1 MTTTDRT
8 TPTWAGSPA
17 SAVTDEPRPT
27 TIAAATL
34 SVGVGSV
41 HVTLAPEHL
50 AHWWVFGAFF
60 LVVGLFQLGYAGA
73 LLVRPNWQIALIGIV
88 VNTAIVLTYVA
99 SRTVG
104 LPVTPPPEDAEAG
117 GGHSEG
123 GEGGEGAGGFTEA
136 VGVLDLATAAAEL
149 VLIAVLVSLLPGR
162 LRTSTCNVLLL
173 IGVALWGLRVS
184 GSLY

>member
-1 MTTTDRT
+1 
-8 TPTWAGSPA
+8 
-17 SAVTDEPRPT
+17 
-27 TIAAATL
+27 L
-34 SVGVGSV
+34 
-41 HVTLAPEHL
+41 
-50 AHWWVFGAFF
+50 
-60 LVVGLFQLGYAGA
+60 
-73 LLVRPNWQIALIGIV
+73 RPNWQIAQIGIV

-104 LPVTPPPEDAEAG
+104 LPVSPPPEDAEAG
-117 GGHSEG
+117 GEHSEG
-123 GEGGEGAGGFTEA
+123 GEGAGRFTEA

>member
-8 TPTWAGSPA
+8 TASWAGSPA
-17 SAVTDEPRPT
+17 GPVTDGPRPT
-27 TIAAATL
+27 TMAAAAL

-41 HVTLAPEHL
+41 HVALAPEHL

-73 LLVRPNWQIALIGIV
+73 VLWRPNWQIALVGIV

-104 LPVTPPPEDAEAG
+104 LPVSPPPEDVEAG

-123 GEGGEGAGGFTEA
+123 GEGAGRFTEA

-149 VLIAVLVSLLPGR
+149 ALIGVLVSLLPRR

-173 IGVALWGLRVS
+173 IGVALWALRVS
-184 GSLY
+184 GSLS